1 MYKRSTKIIR
11 VSCETYKNL
20 DKLGTLVDSFDSV
33 IQRLL
38 TSENKRRYPHITM
51 SKQTSNSKLRDTHDT
66 VNTTAND
73 TRKEDTPIREI
84 YCCLTSCSKCI
95 GTYTD
100 SIDGTMLRIICR
112 HECHS
117 LSRSQNIEHKE
128 FTRHENWTG
137 FEE

>member
-20 DKLGTLVDSFDSV
+20 EKLGTLADSFDSV

-84 YCCLTSCSKCI
+84 YCCMTSLVCLFLTFMSRPFH
-95 GTYTD
+95 
-100 SIDGTMLRIICR
+100 IDDNN
-112 HECHS
+112 
-117 LSRSQNIEHKE
+117 NILD
-128 FTRHENWTG
+128 F
-137 FEE
+137 